1 MSLFGNSFLFSAP
14 VFFSLLPGCLAP
26 VPVPDGSGAN
36 PEPAYDAWAVHD
48 EDGVVVVEGR
58 RELGPPEPLVLSAE
72 EQWRL
77 AEAASQLLVE
87 TAPAIHPE
95 IERALADG
103 SDEAELSVL
112 VAIRASRPLRPL
124 PRFREESDRFSPENA
139 DIRAERA
146 RILNED
152 AALRREDRAAFVERA
167 RELGATVFEEFAAGN
182 IVSLRLRA
190 GALKT
195 LLAEHGEIAA
205 VSPGELDARPAGFA
219 TILTARTRA
228 QTDYLVSAGYNGA
241 GRYIGLLDTGTKQT
255 HRTLAEPDKILFWR
269 DCASTVMA
277 DCTATPLLPY
287 NPDDAYAP
295 GTGHGTAMADILVGS
310 AILGD
315 AYRGVAPGAYLD
327 SANVYSGTSHDTV
340 SSAAVVRA
348 LNWLDVYDDVIV
360 ANVAADEMDDGPIS
374 LAADDL
380 YSQGVI
386 VVAPVGNC
394 AVCSASAPANAH
406 KVLGISGYY
415 ADTGNEDYGHSNG
428 LYYPNDRI
436 KPDLA
441 APTLMWAAATY
452 NIGGVAEFGGTC
464 TAAASAGGAAT
475 ILRHY
480 YDYRG
485 WSADPGAIYAAMIN
499 FGDDDNPDN
508 TDGAGNLAIG
518 PLSNTVWMSGVRYLS
533 PNQSTDIPLTIP
545 SGACYLRAAIW
556 WAEDYT
562 TLHDI
567 MILQLYEGSTKR
579 EGSLLR
585 NGSIFQKIIYPYSL
599 SAGSWTVR
607 ITSYIGN
614 HQQNLTVH
622 YAIHYRTSC

>member
-1 MSLFGNSFLFSAP
+1 MSL
-14 VFFSLLPGCLAP
+14 
-26 VPVPDGSGAN
+26 PDGSGTN

-48 EDGVVVVEGR
+48 EGGVVVTEGR
-58 RELGPPEPLVLSAE
+58 RDLGPPEPLVLSAE
-72 EQWRL
+72 EQWRI
-77 AEAASQLLVE
+77 AEETARLVLE
-87 TAPAIHPE
+87 SAPAIHPE
-95 IERALADG
+95 IERLLTDG
-103 SDEAELSVL
+103 DEGSEISVL
-112 VAIRASRPLRPL
+112 VAIRASKPLRLL
-124 PRFREESDRFSPENA
+124 PRFREGSDRFSPENVEVL
-139 DIRAERA
+139 AERA

-167 RELGATVFEEFAAGN
+167 RELGAAVFGEYAAGN

-195 LLAEHGEIAA
+195 LLAEHEEIAA
-205 VSPGELDARPAGFA
+205 VSPAELESRPAGFA

-269 DCASTVMA
+269 DCASTILA

-295 GTGHGTAMADILVGS
+295 GTGHGTAMANILVGGS
-310 AILGD
+310 AIGD
-315 AYRGVAPGAYLD
+315 AYRGVAPGAGLD

-348 LNWLDVYDDVIV
+348 LNWLDFYDDVIV
-360 ANVAADEMDDGPIS
+360 ANVDADEQPNGPIS

-380 YSQGVI
+380 YAQGVI

-394 AVCSASAPANAH
+394 AVCYSGAPANAH
-406 KVLGISGYY
+406 KVLGVSGYY
-415 ADTGNEDYGHSNG
+415 SENGNEDYGHSNG
-428 LYYPNDRI
+428 MYGDDRL

-533 PNQSTDIPLTIP
+533 PNQSTDVPLAIP
-545 SGACYLRAAIW
+545 SGACNLRAAIW

-579 EGSLLR
+579 ESSLLR
-585 NGSIFQKIIYPYSL
+585 NGSVFQKIVYPYSL

-607 ITSYIGN
+607 ITSYVGN
-614 HQQNLTVH
+614 HQQNLKVH
-622 YAIHYRTSC
+622 YAIHYRTNC